1 MDKVDQLINSERE
14 KSKAQRDFPKPYLKL
29 VGVTILSILFGVG
42 IWLALTMLSPL
53 TPEGRLTFIFVLAF
67 GLLVTF
73 ALLKISGKTRFSSP
87 IITATSTLAL
97 GYLLF
102 LVLKKYGGI

>member
-14 KSKAQRDFPKPYLKL
+14 KSKAQCDFAKPFVKL
-29 VGVTILSILFGVG
+29 I
-42 IWLALTMLSPL
+42 ALTFLIVFFAVGAWCGLSMFSPL
-53 TPEGRLTFIFVLAF
+53 SSEGRLTFIFVLAF
-67 GLLVTF
+67 GVFVTF
-73 ALLKISGKTRFSSP
+73 ALLKISAKTRISRSF
-87 IITATSTLAL
+87 ITATSTLAL